1 MSPLEA
7 RRTNLDAK
15 HGAHAFMGRPSR
27 WSDERKAAR
36 EQADWIVGWLRN
48 HGPATT
54 PDIVAALEAN
64 GREVA
69 AHVLHR
75 ALRRSPFVHLVSK
88 EAGERGTVSVWAFGV
103 EPPEEP

>member
-1 MSPLEA
+1 
-7 RRTNLDAK
+7 
-15 HGAHAFMGRPSR
+15 MGRPSR

-36 EQADWIVGWLRN
+36 EQAEWIVGWLRE

-69 AHVLHR
+69 AHVLNR
-75 ALRRSPFVHLVSK
+75 ALRRSPFVHRLG
-88 EAGERGTVSVWAFGV
+88 EENGERGTVSVWAFGA
-103 EPPEEP
+103 EPPEES